1 MSSRPT
7 FLPHFPWLVT
17 GAQATFSWLVTSAA
31 ANIFGGSL
39 MNFTQM
45 MHTPTDIDI
54 LKILLKIQLRTDID
68 IERWTG
74 WTSAKY
80 GGWWR
85 NS

>member
-7 FLPHFPWLVT
+7 FLPHFPGIVT
-17 GAQATFSWLVTSAA
+17 GALATFPWVVTSAV
-31 ANIFGGSL
+31 ANIFWGSL

-45 MHTPTDIDI
+45 MHTPTDIEI
-54 LKILLKIQLRTDID
+54 LKILLKTQLRTDID